1 MEPNYTLL
9 KLLIYYK
16 TSHLIPIYLNMS
28 QEETEAL
35 EKKSEKI
42 NLLIK
47 ESSMYPAQPVL
58 HMSCQTMNLSQD
70 CQVRNVSIFAL
81 FATLPSL
88 LAFCPVSSE
97 MF

>member
-1 MEPNYTLL
+1 
-9 KLLIYYK
+9 
-16 TSHLIPIYLNMS
+16 MS

-35 EKKSEKI
+35 ENKSKKI

-47 ESSMYPAQPVL
+47 ASSMYPAQPVL

-70 CQVRNVSIFAL
+70 CQVCLVCHP
-81 FATLPSL
+81 TLTFGIN
-88 LAFCPVSSE
+88 FCPASYE